1 MSSAVIGKP
10 PPGLDLS
17 EDRIVQ
23 NDGIVAAVMAI
34 ATVFVGLRFWART
47 ANRSASLEY
56 DDWSLLVAL
65 VCNSIPKYETYSA
78 DGGVTRR
85 SHMGQGYAAYS
96 VQAKPPHW
104 TTDLTNSNNI
114 QAVHMALGNISG

>member
-17 EDRIVQ
+17 EERIVQ

-65 VCNSIPKYETYSA
+65 VCDSIPKSETYSA
-78 DGGVTRR
+78 DGV
-85 SHMGQGYAAYS
+85 
-96 VQAKPPHW
+96 VQAFAYGTGVCCILGTIQ
-104 TTDLTNSNNI
+104 TTPLDNRSNK
-114 QAVHMALGNISG
+114 L